1 MTDSMMKRCWVVVLV
16 LAVVSLSAC
25 KNPQAQI
32 PDRANFTAV
41 VNDYLSK
48 RGHLCLAKYD
58 WPITV
63 TAIER
68 EARSSLN
75 ARQMPVLESLGL
87 VNGREVPSTGA
98 GKSPSREYAL
108 TAEGQKYYL
117 HVPVVITAARQHVVH
132 PADFCAATLTLD
144 RLVGWEKPTSFGDRT
159 ATSILFT
166 YRISP
171 AAWTQTPDARLAFP
185 TVTRAVAN
193 AGALQLRLGV
203 HLTSSG
209 WVADELSE

>member
-1 MTDSMMKRCWVVVLV
+1 MSDLIVKRYWVTALVLV
-16 LAVVSLSAC
+16 VVSLGAC

-32 PDRANFTAV
+32 PNRANFTAAV
-41 VNDYLSK
+41 DDYLSQ

-63 TAIER
+63 TSVER
-68 EARSSLN
+68 ELHGLN

-87 VNGREVPSTGA
+87 VSGRNVPTNDPD
-98 GKSPSREYAL
+98 KSPSREYAL
-108 TAEGQKYYL
+108 TAEGRKYYL
-117 HVPVVITAARQHVVH
+117 HAPVVITTAREHVIH

-144 RLVGWEKPTSFGDRT
+144 HLIGWERPMTVGGRT
-159 ATSILFT
+159 ATSVLFT

-171 AAWTQTPDARLAFP
+171 EPWTQTPDARLAFP

-203 HLTSSG
+203 HLTSKG